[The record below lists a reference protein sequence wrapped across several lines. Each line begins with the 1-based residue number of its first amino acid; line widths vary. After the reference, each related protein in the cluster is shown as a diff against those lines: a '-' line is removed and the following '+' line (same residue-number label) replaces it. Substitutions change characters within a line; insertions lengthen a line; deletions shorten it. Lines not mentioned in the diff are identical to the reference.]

1 MQFSRLGFR
10 QICSHCFFLLF
21 EVDVIERSRRPGK
34 RKPRDSRNFEEEPST
49 TTTSTP
55 TTSFE
60 NKDNSAGPST
70 ICRHNDFFRPT
81 SRLTTSQS
89 CTAGF
94 DENLGRR
101 KRRLPDVVRR
111 SISISFTTKSSRQ
124 RQRQSSVTKCHQLR
138 TDSEATAFPQ
148 R

>member
-1 MQFSRLGFR
+1 
-10 QICSHCFFLLF
+10 
-21 EVDVIERSRRPGK
+21 
-34 RKPRDSRNFEEEPST
+34 
-49 TTTSTP
+49 
-55 TTSFE
+55 
-60 NKDNSAGPST
+60 
-70 ICRHNDFFRPT
+70 
-81 SRLTTSQS
+81 
-89 CTAGF
+89 
-94 DENLGRR
+94 LGRR